1 MRQPHRQPW
10 LLSTFEKNINNM
22 KISEPKFL
30 LKDPKSDKETLI
42 SLFVRFNGERVVYS
56 TGESIHPNKWDF
68 ENQRAKSTKKDLA
81 SADIND
87 WLDKIEK
94 EVKHI
99 FRTLKYDGIQ
109 PTTGLV
115 KQELN
120 KILKDQPVEAK
131 MSLFKF
137 IENYIQM
144 TKAIRSHSTFKSY
157 RTLYN
162 HLVIYTKLN
171 KTIINFEN
179 IDLSFFSYFTQF
191 LIIDRGL
198 SQNTVAK
205 HIKTLKIFLNAAT
218 DEGFNTNMIYK
229 SKKFRAPFEEVK
241 KIYLNELEIDKI
253 YNLDLSDNPKLDRVR
268 DLFIIGCSTGLR
280 FNDFNEL
287 KPANIE
293 GGLIRLKTQKTGEVV
308 AIPLGSRVKAIFQK
322 YGNNFP
328 SPISNQK
335 MNNYI
340 KDVGA
345 LAGINELI
353 IIRKSKGGQLCDQTF
368 KKYELISSH
377 CARRSFATNGIIAG
391 LSPLELM
398 KFTGHK
404 TDKVFQ
410 NYVRFSQEENATK
423 LKDHSFFNR

>member
-1 MRQPHRQPW
+1 
-10 LLSTFEKNINNM
+10 M

-68 ENQRAKSTKKDLA
+68 DNQRVKGSKKDLA
-81 SADIND
+81 AADIND
-87 WLDKIEK
+87 WLNKIEK
-94 EVKHI
+94 EVEHI

-109 PTTGLV
+109 PTPSLI

-120 KILKDQPVEAK
+120 KILKDQPIESK

-144 TKAIRSHSTFKSY
+144 TKDIKSHSTFKSY

-162 HLVIYTKLN
+162 HLVIYSKL
-171 KTIINFEN
+171 KKVIIDFND
-179 IDLSFFSYFTQF
+179 IDLSFFNYFQHF
-191 LIIDRGL
+191 LIVDREL

-205 HIKTLKIFLNAAT
+205 HIKILKVFLNAAT
-218 DEGFNTNMIYK
+218 EDGYNKNQIYK
-229 SKKFRAPFEEVK
+229 SKKFRIQTEEVN
-241 KIYLNELEIDKI
+241 KIYLNKSEIDRI
-253 YNLDLSDNPKLDRVR
+253 YNLDLSDNPRLDRVR

-287 KPANIE
+287 KPHNIE
-293 GGLIRLKTQKTGEVV
+293 GEYIKIKTQKTGEIVV
-308 AIPLGSRVKAIFQK
+308 IPFKGKVKEIFQK
-322 YGNNFP
+322 YNNNFP
-328 SPISNQK
+328 LPISNQK

-340 KDVGA
+340 KEIGKMA
-345 LAGINELI
+345 EINEI
-353 IIRKSKGGQLCDQTF
+353 ISIKKSKGGKLIEATY
-368 KKYELISSH
+368 KKHELISSH
-377 CARRSFATNGIIAG
+377 CARRSFATNGTIAG
-391 LSPLELM
+391 IAPLQLM
-398 KFTGHK
+398 KITGHK

-410 NYVRFSQEENATK
+410 NYVRFSQEENAHR
-423 LKDHSFFNR
+423 LKDHDFFNN